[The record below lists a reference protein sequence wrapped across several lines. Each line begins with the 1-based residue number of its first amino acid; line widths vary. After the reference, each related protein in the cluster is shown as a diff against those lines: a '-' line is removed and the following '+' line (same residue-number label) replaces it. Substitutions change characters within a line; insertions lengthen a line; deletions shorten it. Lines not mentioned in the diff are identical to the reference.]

1 MDFAVLPCRCRFT
14 FPSKLLV
21 LLFIATFLAF
31 SPPSKAD
38 NAHDWQSIP
47 IDTPLFFTYYLNT
60 DSKTKGTQVTF
71 DTALFRLSYAF
82 DMGNGRVGSLQIL
95 QPFSHIDASFQ
106 GNAPET
112 VRNGNGDTDIGLAA
126 NVFGGPALTREQFAR
141 WTPETFL
148 TAAFWVTA
156 PTGRYDE
163 NSLLNTGENRWG
175 FKPLLAFGHPFGQN
189 WIEINAWAKF
199 FTDNN
204 HYAAHSTLKEKHR
217 LGLEAHL
224 SRNFTPS
231 FWLSA
236 DLFYIRQGKTEIDG
250 IRASDG
256 GDIWQA
262 GVGGQWM
269 FAPKDGI
276 SFSWT
281 DTLSKPSG
289 EPDNR
294 TFMLSYLHMFY

>member
-60 DSKTKGTQVTF
+60 DSKTKDTQVTF

-106 GNAPET
+106 GNAPGT

-204 HYAAHSTLKEKHR
+204 HCAAHSTLKEKHR

-231 FWLSA
+231 FWLRPICFIS
-236 DLFYIRQGKTEIDG
+236 G
-250 IRASDG
+250 RAK
-256 GDIWQA
+256 
-262 GVGGQWM
+262 
-269 FAPKDGI
+269 PK
-276 SFSWT
+276 
-281 DTLSKPSG
+281 
-289 EPDNR
+289 
-294 TFMLSYLHMFY
+294 